1 MTRRRFGSSRPFAL
15 ASFLGAAA
23 IAVAPSS
30 GAQTQGAGPTD
41 NSGGQ
46 GTQGGQGGTGGTT
59 TSTAVPSVYGVVA
72 PPPPGEPIGGGNAT
86 ESSSRPVTGDKEDG
100 FDYGPSNS
108 GPTTVHGGN
117 GAGGGGAVFFQDHPR
132 SSIVGAAAPPPSTHL
147 VQKGETL
154 WGICDQSFNNPYQ
167 WPRIWS
173 YNPQIQNPHWIYP
186 NEQLRLKPGV
196 PLTSPIAGPQ
206 VRTPDEGGGRGGGI
220 SGLSDR
226 PAPGT
231 IFLRDQGFVNDD
243 ATLNWGSIVGSPQD
257 KMYLSDFDEAY
268 VRVGPGHDVKI
279 GQELTVFRPVRP
291 VADGQV
297 ITLQGTLRID
307 DWNPETRI
315 ARAQVVETLDAIE
328 RGARVGPVTRA
339 FDVVAPKRNNTEVTA
354 HVTISTQT
362 HAFYGQNQVVF
373 IDQGANAGL
382 EPGNRLFVVRRGDA
396 WRKSMVT
403 DQTARRIV
411 GESEEPATLENTP
424 RLRNEDALPEEV
436 TAELRVLNVQK
447 NSATCLVTQSR
458 REIEPGE
465 LAVARKGY

>member
-1 MTRRRFGSSRPFAL
+1 MRSVSSTRLFFLVLAAFA
-15 ASFLGAAA
+15 ASFGPGESARAQQG
-23 IAVAPSS
+23 VAP
-30 GAQTQGAGPTD
+30 PTD
-41 NSGGQ
+41 PSGGNGGNAGNGGNGGNGSAGGQ
-46 GTQGGQGGTGGTT
+46 GSTT
-59 TSTAVPSVYGVVA
+59 TQTAVPSVYGVVA

-100 FDYGPSNS
+100 FDYGPANN
-108 GPTTVHGGN
+108 GPTTVYGGQN
-117 GAGGGGAVFFQDHPR
+117 GVFFNNDGGR
-132 SSIVGAAAPPPSTHL
+132 SVVMGTAGPPPATHV

-154 WGICDQSFNNPYQ
+154 WGICGQAFNNPYQ

-196 PLTSPIAGPQ
+196 PLTASTAGQPTEQ
-206 VRTPDEGGGRGGGI
+206 GGGGGGLV
-220 SGLSDR
+220 SNVEHVS
-226 PAPGT
+226 PGT

-279 GQELTVFRPVRP
+279 GQELTVFRPIRP

-328 RGARVGPVTRA
+328 RGARVGPVTRS
-339 FDVVAPKRNNTEVTA
+339 FEVVSPKRDTADVTA

-362 HAFYGQNQVVF
+362 HVFYGQNQVVF
-373 IDQGANAGL
+373 IDKGADAGL
-382 EPGNRLFVVRRGDA
+382 EAGNRLFVIRHGDA
-396 WRKSMVT
+396 WRQSMVT

-411 GESEEPATLENTP
+411 GESEDPAAIENTP
-424 RLRNEDALPEEV
+424 RLRNEQALPEEV

-447 NSATCLVTQSR
+447 KSATCLVTQSR

-465 LAVARKGY
+465 IAVARKGY